1 MPALEIPPGFVRE
14 EWLEYVH
21 RARRI
26 VRTKSASNFDLGD
39 MLNEMLE
46 GRPRGGGEISRILSL
61 FAKQIRLK
69 ESTLVMYRYVARAW
83 PAHERRVDIPWSVHQ
98 TLAAAPDRFQLLRE
112 EPSDDLDPLD
122 RGVWHE
128 DAARRARHS
137 LPAVPANADERIET
151 AKRLLRD
158 TSEAAE
164 AITQLADRTEVLKQ
178 AVEDPRFRRAIRDAN
193 RDRAQRLEAETELS
207 RGAGDRLVGQD
218 EHPFREELVSPTVS
232 YRETPSA
239 VLRILGQCTS
249 FCVSMQNAVVLAQEE
264 LLTTEEEEAVLDSV
278 KKVRAVCDWCE
289 HVVTTGQ
296 TDMDDELARLLGG
309 GEGDQL

>member
-1 MPALEIPPGFVRE
+1 
-14 EWLEYVH
+14 
-21 RARRI
+21 
-26 VRTKSASNFDLGD
+26 
-39 MLNEMLE
+39 MLNEMLD
-46 GRPRGGGEISRILSL
+46 GRPRGGGEIGHIMSL
-61 FAKQIRLK
+61 FAKQIRVK
-69 ESTLVMYRYVARAW
+69 ESTLVTYRWVARAW
-83 PAHERRVDIPWSVHQ
+83 PADERRADVPWSVHQ
-98 TLAAAPDRFQLLRE
+98 RLGAVPDRFQLLRQ
-112 EPSDDLDPLD
+112 EPSDDLDPNE
-122 RGVWHE
+122 RGVWHS

-137 LPAVPANADERIET
+137 LPENPATAGERIET

-178 AVEDPRFRRAIRDAN
+178 AVEDPRFRRAVRDAN
-193 RDRAQRLEAETELS
+193 RDRAHRLEAGTELP
-207 RGAGDRLVGQD
+207 RTPGDLGTTQQD
-218 EHPFREELVSPTVS
+218 HGVPGTLSSPTVN

-264 LLTTEEEEAVLDSV
+264 LLTTEEEEAVLDSI